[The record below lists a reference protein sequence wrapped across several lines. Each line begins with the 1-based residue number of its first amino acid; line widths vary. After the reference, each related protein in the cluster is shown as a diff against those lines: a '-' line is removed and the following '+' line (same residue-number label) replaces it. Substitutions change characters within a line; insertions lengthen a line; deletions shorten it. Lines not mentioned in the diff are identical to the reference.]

1 MNETLYNNFE
11 AVKELN
17 RVDGFD
23 PTKVMRR
30 IVEPMEDGT
39 SSERCYLDVAYRK
52 LWFRLKYPQGAI
64 KKFVREITDQFAIV
78 EAKVYLDR
86 SDPADNYIA
95 NAIVKRYFNP
105 EDKLGD
111 KYLEL
116 AETAAVG
123 RALADAG
130 FGIQF
135 ADSSESMDPNVVDTP
150 VGLPQGVKVNTIT
163 GEVMQTPQ
171 PTAPAAANAG
181 QNNPVNNPPAQTT
194 VSTPPSVNVQ
204 NQAPMPTAAPAFTME
219 MPMETILPM
228 MTMDYAT
235 KLIVDCGFYK
245 GKTLGQVAME
255 KPAAL
260 EWYVNSYK
268 GKNNILRAAAKFLLD
283 RAAA

>member
-1 MNETLYNNFE
+1 MNESLYNNFE

-30 IVEPMEDGT
+30 IVEPLEDGT

-171 PTAPAAANAG
+171 PTAPAAANAETKNTG
-181 QNNPVNNPPAQTT
+181 NNLAAQTA
-194 VSTPPSVNVQ
+194 VPMNSPAPS
-204 NQAPMPTAAPAFTME
+204 FTME
-219 MPMETILPM
+219 MPMEAIMPM
-228 MTMDYAT
+228 MTLDYAT
-235 KLIVDCGFYK
+235 KFIVDCGVYK

-255 KPAAL
+255 KPSAL

>member
-1 MNETLYNNFE
+1 MNESLYNNFE

-64 KKFVREITDQFAIV
+64 KKFVREITDQFVIV

-86 SDPADNYIA
+86 SDPSDNYIA

-171 PTAPAAANAG
+171 PTAPAAANAETK
-181 QNNPVNNPPAQTT
+181 NMAAQTA
-194 VSTPPSVNVQ
+194 VPMNSPVPS
-204 NQAPMPTAAPAFTME
+204 FTME
-219 MPMETILPM
+219 MPMEAIMPM
-228 MTMDYAT
+228 MTLDYAT
-235 KLIVDCGFYK
+235 KFIVDCGVYK

-255 KPAAL
+255 KPSAL

-268 GKNNILRAAAKFLLD
+268 GKNNILR
-283 RAAA
+283 

>member
-86 SDPADNYIA
+86 SDPSDNYIA

-163 GEVMQTPQ
+163 GEVMQPPQ

-181 QNNPVNNPPAQTT
+181 QNNPVNNPPAQTA
-194 VSTPPSVNVQ
+194 VPMNSPAPS
-204 NQAPMPTAAPAFTME
+204 FTMG
-219 MPMETILPM
+219 MPMEAILPM
-228 MTMDYAT
+228 MTLDYAT
-235 KLIVDCGFYK
+235 RFIVDCGVYK

>member
-11 AVKELN
+11 VVKELN

-64 KKFVREITDQFAIV
+64 KKFVCEITDQFAIV

-171 PTAPAAANAG
+171 PTAPAAANAETKNMAA
-181 QNNPVNNPPAQTT
+181 QTPVNPQNPIP
-194 VSTPPSVNVQ
+194 VNPS
-204 NQAPMPTAAPAFTME
+204 PAFTME
-219 MPMETILPM
+219 MPMEAIMPM
-228 MTMDYAT
+228 MTLDYAT
-235 KLIVDCGFYK
+235 RFIVDCGVYK

-255 KPAAL
+255 KPSAL

>member
-1 MNETLYNNFE
+1 MNESLYNNFE

-86 SDPADNYIA
+86 SDPSDNYIA

-163 GEVMQTPQ
+163 GEVMQPPQ

-181 QNNPVNNPPAQTT
+181 QNNPVNNPPAQTA
-194 VSTPPSVNVQ
+194 VPMNSPAPS
-204 NQAPMPTAAPAFTME
+204 FTMG
-219 MPMETILPM
+219 MPMEAILPM
-228 MTMDYAT
+228 MTLDYAT
-235 KLIVDCGFYK
+235 RFIVDCGVYK

>member
-1 MNETLYNNFE
+1 MNESLYNNFE

-135 ADSSESMDPNVVDTP
+135 ADSGESMDPNVVDTP

-163 GEVMQTPQ
+163 GEVMQPPQ

-181 QNNPVNNPPAQTT
+181 QNNPVNNPPAQTA
-194 VSTPPSVNVQ
+194 VPMNSPAPS
-204 NQAPMPTAAPAFTME
+204 FTMG
-219 MPMETILPM
+219 MPMEAILPM
-228 MTMDYAT
+228 MTLDYAT
-235 KLIVDCGFYK
+235 RFIVDCGVYK

>member
-1 MNETLYNNFE
+1 MNESLYNNFE

-163 GEVMQTPQ
+163 GEVMQPPQ

-181 QNNPVNNPPAQTT
+181 QNNPVNNPPAQTA
-194 VSTPPSVNVQ
+194 VPMNSPAPS
-204 NQAPMPTAAPAFTME
+204 FTMG
-219 MPMETILPM
+219 MPMEAILPM
-228 MTMDYAT
+228 MTLDYAT
-235 KLIVDCGFYK
+235 RFIVDCGVYK

>member
-1 MNETLYNNFE
+1 MNESLYNNFE

-30 IVEPMEDGT
+30 IVESMEDGT

-86 SDPADNYIA
+86 SDPVDNYIA

-163 GEVMQTPQ
+163 GEVMHTPQTP
-171 PTAPAAANAG
+171 APAAANAA
-181 QNNPVNNPPAQTT
+181 VNTAPNG
-194 VSTPPSVNVQ
+194 VSMA
-204 NQAPMPTAAPAFTME
+204 APMPQTQPVQPAPQAQSAVPAFTPE
-219 MPMETILPM
+219 MPVEQILPM
-228 MTMDYAT
+228 MTMQFAINYE
-235 KLIVDCGFYK
+235 VDCGVFK
-245 GKTLGQVAME
+245 GKRLGQVAQE
-255 KPAAL
+255 KPQSL
-260 EWYVNSYK
+260 EWYVTSYR
-268 GKNNILRAAAKFLLD
+268 GNNNILRAAAKFLLD
-283 RAAA
+283 KASA